1 MNDILTKI
9 EEKIKRQQKIPD
21 MLEKIDLI
29 LSNNRHYLN
38 DNEVKALENE
48 KLKLISELTN
58 DNLSIT
64 EKYKNFFYTY
74 EDINNAP
81 ETRWLIPNMIPQRA
95 IGVLIGTS
103 GTGKTTLVMNLCS
116 VILNSFENVYITYI
130 DGDMATTKIKEHGIA
145 ILIKTYSNRFMY
157 GGKISNYLSD
167 IAQNLLRDTA
177 LEQKRHPDRIYF
189 VIEDSLTLIAKKRR
203 GFIDTDSLYKYEK
216 ILRQHGGSSLA
227 IHHTNKSGIF
237 ADTQQIENYADY
249 TYLLER
255 NEFNSSILVH
265 PQKASRYDIKGR
277 AYLIEN
283 RKIVKEVDYDMFNIS
298 QRESKFVMYVID
310 ALEDGEMN
318 QSEILSYL
326 EKVKFFSDYKVGQK
340 KTIKWLQI
348 WGDKGK
354 WIYEQRANEK
364 NAIFYRLKSES
375 EKLAKLPNTEKRDS
389 IEIMTIANENN

>member
-48 KLKLISELTN
+48 KLKLISEFTN
-58 DNLSIT
+58 DKLSIT

-81 ETRWLIPNMIPQRA
+81 ETKWLIPNMIPQRS
-95 IGVLIGTS
+95 IGVLIGSS
-103 GTGKTTLVMNLCS
+103 GTGKTTLVINLCLI
-116 VILNSFENVYITYI
+116 ILNNFTNVYIIYI
-130 DGDMATTKIKEHGIA
+130 DGDMSSNKIKEHGIA
-145 ILIKTYSNRFMY
+145 VLMNSYKDRFNY

-167 IAQNLLRDTA
+167 VAQNLLRDTS
-177 LEQKRHPDRIYF
+177 LEQKKYPDRIYL
-189 VIEDSLTLIAKKRR
+189 VIEDSLTLIAKKKR
-203 GFIDTDSLYKYEK
+203 GFIDTDYLYKYEK
-216 ILRQHGGSSLA
+216 KIRDFGGVSLM

-249 TYLLER
+249 TYILER
-255 NEFNSSILVH
+255 NEFNSCILVH

-277 AYLIEN
+277 AYLTEN
-283 RKIVKEVDYDMFNIS
+283 RKIVREVDYETFNIT

-318 QSEILSYL
+318 QSEIMSYL
-326 EKVKFFSDYKVGQK
+326 EKVKFFSEYKVGQK
-340 KTIKWLQI
+340 KAIKWLQI

-364 NAIFYRLKSES
+364 NAIFYRLESKS
-375 EKLAKLPNTEKRDS
+375 EKLAKLPNIEKSDG
-389 IEIMTIANENN
+389 IEIMTMSKK